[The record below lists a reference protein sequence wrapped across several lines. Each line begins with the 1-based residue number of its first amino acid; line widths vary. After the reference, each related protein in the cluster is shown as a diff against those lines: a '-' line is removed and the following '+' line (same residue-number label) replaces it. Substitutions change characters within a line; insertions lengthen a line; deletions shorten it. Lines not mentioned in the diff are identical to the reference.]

1 MRVTPAKLATLDSTA
16 LTEFGNLLETFV
28 VGELRKQISWLDEPS
43 ASGHWRTQDGDEAD
57 FVVEFDDGRVLAFE
71 VKAKERISG
80 ADFKGLR
87 KLRNAL
93 GDRLIAG
100 VVLNTGVR
108 SYTFEDHLHLMPLYR
123 LWRPV
128 HR

>member
-1 MRVTPAKLATLDSTA
+1 
-16 LTEFGNLLETFV
+16 
-28 VGELRKQISWLDEPS
+28 
-43 ASGHWRTQDGDEAD
+43 
-57 FVVEFDDGRVLAFE
+57 VLAFE

-100 VVLNTGVR
+100 VVINTGVR
-108 SYTFEDHLHLMPLYR
+108 SYTFEDRLHVMPLDR